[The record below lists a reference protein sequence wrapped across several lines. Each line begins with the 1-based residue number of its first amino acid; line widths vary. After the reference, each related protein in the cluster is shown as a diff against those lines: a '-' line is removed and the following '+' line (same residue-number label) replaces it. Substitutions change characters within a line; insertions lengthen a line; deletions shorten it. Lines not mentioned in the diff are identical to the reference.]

1 MAYTGNVA
9 QAYSHNETTV
19 REDLQDYLTIA
30 SPVDM
35 PLFSLL
41 STRPI
46 TQRQF
51 EWAVDDIVFD
61 DNPANIAGDTS
72 PEGKDATFVTHVPRN
87 RIYNFAQINAL
98 SVDTSDTSRVVEM
111 AGVPDEYVY
120 QLWKKLLEIGRI
132 MDMAAHFGTGA
143 DHTGDQSSASGRV
156 THGLFNWIATLG
168 YERTR
173 TTPSTTKLLFTG
185 GPTIND
191 EFYSSF
197 YDAGVGSPPVGV
209 DISRAILFENILA
222 PAWRN
227 GFIVAGAVGLCGAR
241 LKKIISDFTLV
252 ANGPLNHRHI
262 PARLNMLIDTIDVI
276 ETPLG
281 RVYINMDRYMD
292 ISRSITFTGALQGS
306 PPDDR
311 IAPINE
317 SILFID
323 PEYFRI
329 AVLRGLGFK
338 PLADLGDSSKG
349 MLVGEWGL
357 QVDNPIYG
365 CGGTNLD

>member
-1 MAYTGNVA
+1 MAFMGNTS
-9 QAYSHNETTV
+9 QAYSHNEDTV

-51 EWAVDDIVFD
+51 EWAMDDITFD
-61 DNPANIAGDTS
+61 NDPANIAGDTA
-72 PEGKDATFVTHVPRN
+72 PEGKDAVFEAHVPRSD
-87 RIYNFAQINAL
+87 IFNFAQINTL
-98 SVDTSDTSRVVEM
+98 SVDVSDTSRVVEM

-120 QLWKKLLEIGRI
+120 QLWKKLLQIGRI
-132 MDMAAHFGTGA
+132 MDMAAHFAEGA
-143 DHTGDQSSASGRV
+143 NHTGNQSSSSGRV
-156 THGLFNWIATLG
+156 THGLFRWIAQTGLRRAQIAASQPG
-168 YERTR
+168 VG
-173 TTPSTTKLLFTG
+173 STETMFTA
-185 GPTIND
+185 GPVVND

-197 YDAGVGSPPVGV
+197 YNSAGA
-209 DISRAILFENILA
+209 DITRAILFENILA

-241 LKKIISDFTLV
+241 LKKMISDFTLV
-252 ANGPLNHRHI
+252 QYGPVNHRHI
-262 PARLNMLIDTIDVI
+262 PARLNTLIDTIDVI

-292 ISRSITFTGALQGS
+292 ISQSITFTGYGVGAS
-306 PPDDR
+306 PAGN
-311 IAPINE
+311 IVAPINE
-317 SILFID
+317 SLLFIQ

-338 PLADLGDSSKG
+338 PLADVGDSSKG